1 MELGA
6 ISMRTIICTLFVLGL
21 LVPPP
26 VGAQQPRPTYRVGL
40 VFVASPIAQMLGA
53 EPVHPSVRAFLHE
66 MRRRGYLEGENLVF
80 ERRSAEGR
88 VDRIEDILEELLRLK
103 MDVIVTAG
111 NDVPR
116 LAKQMTKA
124 VPIVMASS
132 RSPVEAELV
141 ASLARPGANV
151 TGLSID
157 GGPDT
162 EAKRLELL
170 ALAVPGTSRVAFLG
184 TRNDWEEPLG
194 QATRTAGKVLGITL
208 VHAEVGLGDYDKAF
222 AMLVRERPD
231 ALFVANSASN
241 FAHRRSIA
249 DFAFQSRL
257 PATHPFRESVEAG
270 GLMSYGANVPDLYR
284 RAAGYV
290 DRILKG
296 AHPGEL
302 PVEQP
307 TKFDLAINL
316 KTTEVLGLGVPPSLL
331 LQADELVR

>member
-1 MELGA
+1 M
-6 ISMRTIICTLFVLGL
+6 SMRTTICTFLVLGL
-21 LVPPP
+21 LVPPL
-26 VGAQQPRPTYRVGL
+26 VGAQQPRPAYRVGL
-40 VFVASPIAQMLGA
+40 VFVASPIGQMLGA

-66 MRRRGYLEGENLVF
+66 LRRRRYIEGENLVF
-80 ERRSAEGR
+80 ERRSAEGK
-88 VDRIEDILEELLRLK
+88 VARIEAILEELLRLK

-116 LAKQMTKA
+116 LAKQMTNA

-170 ALAVPGTSRVAFLG
+170 TLAVPGTSRVAFLG

-194 QATRTAGKVLGITL
+194 QATRTAGKGLGITL
-208 VHAEVGLGDYDKAF
+208 IHAEVGLGKYDNAF
-222 AMLVRERPD
+222 AMLARERPD

-241 FAHRRSIA
+241 FAHRRRIA
-249 DFAFQSRL
+249 DFALQSRL
-257 PATHPFRESVEAG
+257 PAIHPFRESVEAG

-296 AHPGEL
+296 AQPGEL

-316 KTTEVLGLGVPPSLL
+316 KTANLLGLPVPPALL
-331 LQADELVR
+331 LQADELLR

>member
-1 MELGA
+1 MTMRA
-6 ISMRTIICTLFVLGL
+6 ITSTLLVLWL
-21 LVPPP
+21 LVPPL
-26 VGAQQPRPTYRVGL
+26 VEAQQPPPTFRVGL
-40 VFVASPIAQMLGA
+40 VFVASSIAQMRGA
-53 EPVHPSVRAFLHE
+53 EPLHPSVRAFLHE
-66 MRRRGYLEGENLVF
+66 LRRRGYLEGKNLVF
-80 ERRSAEGR
+80 ERRSAEGQ
-88 VDRIEDILEELLRLK
+88 VERIEEILRELLRLK

-116 LAKQMTKA
+116 LAKQMTNA

-132 RSPVEAELV
+132 RSPVEAKLV

-170 ALAVPGTSRVAFLG
+170 RLVAPGTSRAAFLG

-194 QATRTAGKVLGITL
+194 QATRTAGKVLGVTL
-208 VHAEVGLGDYDKAF
+208 VHAEVGLGKYDNAF
-222 AMLVRERPD
+222 AMLVRDRPD

-249 DFAFQSRL
+249 DFALQSRL
-257 PATHPFRESVEAG
+257 PAIHPFRESVDAG
-270 GLMSYGANVPDLYR
+270 GLISYGANVPDLYR

-296 AHPGEL
+296 ANPSEL

-316 KTTEVLGLGVPPSLL
+316 KTAELLGLTVPPALL

>member
-1 MELGA
+1 MS
-6 ISMRTIICTLFVLGL
+6 IRTITCAL
-21 LVPPP
+21 LVLWLLLPPL
-26 VGAQQPRPTYRVGL
+26 VGAQQPPTYRVGL
-40 VFVASPIAQMLGA
+40 VFVASSIAQMRGA
-53 EPVHPSVRAFLHE
+53 EPVHPSVRSFLHE
-66 MRRRGYLEGENLVF
+66 LRRRGYLEGENLVF

-88 VDRIEDILEELLRLK
+88 VERIENILEELLRLK

-132 RSPVEAELV
+132 RAPVEAELV
-141 ASLARPGANV
+141 ATLARPGANV

-170 ALAVPGTSRVAFLG
+170 TLAVPGTSRVAFLG

-194 QATRTAGKVLGITL
+194 QAARTAGKALGITL
-208 VHAEVGLGDYDKAF
+208 VHAEVGLGKYDNAF
-222 AMLVRERPD
+222 AMLLRERPD

-241 FAHRRSIA
+241 FAYRRSIA
-249 DFAFQSRL
+249 DFALQSRL
-257 PATHPFRESVEAG
+257 PAIHPFRESVDAG

-316 KTTEVLGLGVPPSLL
+316 KTANLLGLTIPPALL

>member
-1 MELGA
+1 
-6 ISMRTIICTLFVLGL
+6 
-21 LVPPP
+21 
-26 VGAQQPRPTYRVGL
+26 
-40 VFVASPIAQMLGA
+40 MLGA
-53 EPVHPSVRAFLHE
+53 EQVHPSVRAFLHE
-66 MRRRGYLEGENLVF
+66 LRRRGYVEGENLLL

-88 VDRIEDILEELLRLK
+88 VELLRLN

-111 NDVPR
+111 NDLPR
-116 LAKQMTKA
+116 LAKQLTNT

-132 RSPVEAELV
+132 RAPVEAGLV
-141 ASLARPGANV
+141 AGLARPEANV

-157 GGPDT
+157 GGPDS
-162 EAKRLELL
+162 EARRLELL
-170 ALAVPGTSRVAFLG
+170 TLALPGISRVAFLG

-194 QATRTAGKVLGITL
+194 QATRTAARALGIAL
-208 VHAEVGLGDYDKAF
+208 VHVEVSLGQYESAF

-249 DFAFQSRL
+249 DFTIHSRR
-257 PATHPFRESVEAG
+257 PAVHPFRESVEAG
-270 GLMSYGANVPDLYR
+270 GFMSFGANVPDLYR
-284 RAAGYV
+284 RTSGYV

-296 AHPGEL
+296 ARPGDL

-316 KTTEVLGLGVPPSLL
+316 RTAKLLGITVPTAVL

>member
-1 MELGA
+1 MV
-6 ISMRTIICTLFVLGL
+6 RWL
-21 LVPPP
+21 LLPLLLLALTVFGPSPLE
-26 VGAQQPRPTYRVGL
+26 AQPRGAMYRVGL

-53 EPVHPSVRAFLHE
+53 DPVHPSVRAFLHE
-66 MRRRGYLEGENLVF
+66 LRRRGYVEGDNLVF
-80 ERRSAEGR
+80 ERRSAEGKGE
-88 VDRIEDILEELLRLK
+88 RINAILDELLRLK

-116 LAKQMTKA
+116 LAKQMTST

-132 RSPVEAELV
+132 RSPVEAGLV
-141 ASLARPGANV
+141 VSLARPEANV

-162 EAKRLELL
+162 EARRLELL
-170 ALAVPGTSRVAFLG
+170 TLALPGISRVAFLG
-184 TRNDWEEPLG
+184 TRNDWDEPLG
-194 QATRTAGKVLGITL
+194 QATRAAGKALGVAL
-208 VHAEVGLGDYDKAF
+208 VHAEVTLGQYDETF
-222 AMLVRERPD
+222 AALERERPD

-241 FAHRRSIA
+241 FAHRRRIA
-249 DFAFQSRL
+249 DFALRSRL
-257 PATHPFRESVEAG
+257 PAIHPFRESVEVG
-270 GLMSYGANVPDLYR
+270 GLMAYGANVPDLYR

-296 AHPGEL
+296 SRPGDL

-316 KTTEVLGLGVPPSLL
+316 RTAKQLGVTIPPALL
-331 LQADELVR
+331 LQADELLR